1 MLHDPVF
8 WTAVGFVI
16 LVALAGKSIA
26 KSIAGGL
33 DVRAERIK
41 ATLDEAA
48 NLRTEAQSLLAEYQ
62 RRQRDALKESEQIV
76 THAKTEAKRLA
87 EKAAADLE
95 TALKRREQ
103 MAMEKIAQAE
113 AEALRQVR
121 ETAVDLAVLAARALI
136 AEKMTAE
143 RTGKLVDNAID
154 ELADK
159 LH

>member
-1 MLHDPVF
+1 MLHDPAF
-8 WTAVGFVI
+8 WTAIGFV
-16 LVALAGKSIA
+16 LLFALAGKAIVKPLTS
-26 KSIAGGL
+26 GL
-33 DVRAERIK
+33 DARAERIK

-48 NLRTEAQSLLAEYQ
+48 NLRTEAQSLLADYQ
-62 RRQRDALKESEQIV
+62 RRQRDALKESEQIIA
-76 THAKTEAKRLA
+76 HAKTEAKRLA

-103 MAMEKIAQAE
+103 MAIEKIAQAE

-121 ETAVDLAVLAARALI
+121 ETAVDLAVMASRALI

-143 RTGKLVDNAID
+143 RTGKLVDSAID